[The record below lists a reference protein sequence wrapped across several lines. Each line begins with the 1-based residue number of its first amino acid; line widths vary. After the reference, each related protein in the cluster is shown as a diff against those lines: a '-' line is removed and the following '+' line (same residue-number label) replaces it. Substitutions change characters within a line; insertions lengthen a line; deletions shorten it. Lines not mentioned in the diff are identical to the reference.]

1 MNESSHTGFDE
12 PYFIT
17 TWVEFV
23 IAIFLLAARCYTALR
38 IVKYVARD
46 LPLAIL
52 TFTFGAASMVMLT
65 LAAQAGLGARE
76 LVLNVTEGHYALLF
90 GWLNQFL
97 ALIAIGLGKL
107 TIVAFLQQIQGYHTL
122 FRTVLLWTLAG
133 SNFVL
138 NCIAAVLLIVQCDP
152 VQKLWAGSLPG
163 QCPGRKR
170 IQIFGYVQGTAKDQD
185 HELISTSYT
194 AWSAFCDF
202 ALALFPVL
210 LFARI
215 RAISVPTRIG
225 LSFLMGSG
233 VVAGACAIVKTIHLS
248 RLTTFTDA
256 THQMGHV
263 IVWNQSEMWVVF
275 IVSCLPP
282 TKVFFASM
290 YKTGAKS
297 LSSLY
302 GRLSRRGSSQEGQ
315 VAGH

>member
-1 MNESSHTGFDE
+1 MNESSHTGFDK
-12 PYFIT
+12 PYFIV

-52 TFTFGAASMVMLT
+52 TFVFGAASMVMLT
-65 LAAQAGLGARE
+65 LAAQAGLGVPE
-76 LVLNVTEGHYALLF
+76 PVLNMTEGRYALLF

-133 SNFVL
+133 SNFVV

-152 VQKLWAGSLPG
+152 VQKLWDSSLPG
-163 QCPGRKR
+163 ECPGRRR
-170 IQIFGYVQGTAKDQD
+170 IQIFGYVQGT
-185 HELISTSYT
+185 
-194 AWSAFCDF
+194 WSAFCDF

-225 LSFLMGSG
+225 LSLLMGSG
-233 VVAGACAIVKTIHLS
+233 VVPIGACYCVESVSLTVNYAMCPYLGLAWSDIHPC
-248 RLTTFTDA
+248 R
-256 THQMGHV
+256 
-263 IVWNQSEMWVVF
+263 SEMWVVF

-282 TKVFFASM
+282 TKVFFASAC
-290 YKTGAKS
+290 KGGAKS

-302 GRLSRRGSSQEGQ
+302 GRLPRRGSSQEG
-315 VAGH
+315 